1 VTPAQPLLSIVPND
15 ATVEVD
21 ATVFNQDIG
30 FVRPGQEVTVK
41 LDTFPYTRY
50 GYLSGTVTSVSHDAV
65 QDEKLGLMF
74 PVRIRL
80 TRSWLDIEGAR
91 VNLSPGMS
99 LSAELRTGRRRV
111 IDYLLGPLREGTG
124 EAFRER

>member
-1 VTPAQPLLSIVPND
+1 MTPAQPLLSIVPND
-15 ATVEVD
+15 ATVEVE

-80 TRSWLDIEGAR
+80 TRSWLDIEAAR

-111 IDYLLGPLREGTG
+111 IDYLLSPLREGTG
-124 EAFRER
+124 EALRER